1 MATKRIETQLTIK
14 AVDQYS
20 GMLRNM
26 RAVTGRFADG
36 VRTEMSRLQGL
47 RGPLRLIE
55 DFRKQQDVVR
65 RSGIAMEAAR
75 EKQRRLLAAIR
86 ATRNPTAQ
94 MRREFE
100 RARATADRLEQQH
113 QQNRRALSGLQ
124 GQLRQAG
131 VNTGDLAGEQ
141 RRLAGALDGATTAF
155 GRQMERMRRLE
166 TMQTRI
172 AEARERMDRSLATAA
187 NLSFVGNAS
196 MQSGRR
202 ILTALSD
209 VSGRAGDLEDQFA
222 EFQNLTGIDDTRLV
236 QLREELD
243 GLRDVTKT
251 SVSEMLD
258 GLAVL
263 VGKGMDFEDAIAALP
278 AAGRAAKATKT
289 SFDEM
294 GASGFA
300 LYDNLKVAPEELRKA
315 FDIMAMGGKEGG
327 FELSAMAR
335 KFPEITAGAR
345 ALKME
350 GLDSVAQLTAAL
362 QIAMKSAGS
371 EDQAATNLSN
381 FLGKLT
387 SPETVRRFAKMGV
400 SIEDELRKAAENGV
414 SPFEH
419 MLGVIDDLTGGDA
432 LKMGE
437 LFGDKQVLDFLRAM
451 IPNLEEYRR
460 IKDAALSADGVVDA
474 DFKNAIDTFNESK
487 AQLGESV
494 GKLFSLP
501 PEVLESL
508 TDLFQKADAIVER
521 MIVWK
526 KENPKLVKT
535 LFLGATALGAMA
547 VAGGALLTAAAGLIG
562 TMAVLRFGLVGL
574 GARAAFAAGDLMGVG
589 GAFRGLTRLPRFAL
603 STLLTPVRWT
613 ARLVSRI
620 PWALL
625 TGGKFALSGLLT
637 PVRWTARLVAKLPW
651 ARLAGRLALSSLV
664 TPLRWT
670 AALLPNFA
678 PALARFTGFRRAASA
693 EITQL
698 STHVGR
704 QSAAMQRSLSRIRWG
719 AFSAG
724 AMTYL
729 AMRNIPD
736 NPEDLAAFQENN
748 VRSMDRFFRNT
759 PGISHLIEGYERTFE
774 WVHGKPPPVEPAL
787 LPNDPGVRAAAD
799 TVYQYAGEESLPTPE
814 RIAHLREEVAAYRA
828 EVEAAQ
834 AALDATPEFGNGI
847 TNPLRVQA
855 QGELDAAEAGLR
867 RAEDRLK
874 GTEAASAQLTEA
886 LQVLNGTEVAPEI
899 NTDSIDRAMAKV
911 QQLAAGIRALPS
923 SGAGDAPTPKPAG
936 ARAGGGPVR
945 MGLPYL
951 VNENTPRSEW
961 FVPSRSGG
969 VLNVG
974 QAQAA
979 FRSHLSAVAP
989 RPVGRNPELARLHRG
1004 AQGLRAAS
1012 LAVLTSSA
1020 LAAPAAAQGVSSAVP
1035 KGNVRVEINGG
1046 INIQVPSGVSDPE
1059 AIADLVSDRIGQ
1071 RVAATMSASFSD

>member
-14 AVDQYS
+14 AVDEYS
-20 GMLRNM
+20 GRLRNM

-36 VRTEMSRLQGL
+36 VRTEMSRLQDM
-47 RGPLRLIE
+47 RGPLKLIE
-55 DFRKQQDVVR
+55 DFRTAKAKANQYADALVQAQERLR
-65 RSGIAMEAAR
+65 RAKKKLSSGGQI
-75 EKQRRLLAAIR
+75 
-86 ATRNPTAQ
+86 TDS

-100 RARATADRLEQQH
+100 AAKRNVNKMHSLHERHRRKLGALRTDLKEAGVDTSNLKAEQNRLATA
-113 QQNRRALSGLQ
+113 
-124 GQLRQAG
+124 
-131 VNTGDLAGEQ
+131 
-141 RRLAGALDGATTAF
+141 LDNAAPAF
-155 GRQMERMRRLE
+155 RRQMDRMRRLE

-172 AEARERMDRSLATAA
+172 ADGRRRMDQSLATAG
-187 NLSFVGNAS
+187 NLSFVGGAATATG
-196 MQSGRR
+196 QR
-202 ILTALSD
+202 ILTPLSQ
-209 VSGRAGDLEDQFA
+209 VANRSGDLEEQFA
-222 EFQNLTGIDDTRLV
+222 DFQNLTGIDDTRLV

-243 GLRDVTKT
+243 GLRDVTKS
-251 SVSEMLD
+251 SVSEMLS
-258 GLAVL
+258 GLGVL
-263 VGKGMDFEDAIAALP
+263 VGKGMDFEEALAAFP
-278 AAGRAAKATKT
+278 AVGRAAKATKT
-289 SFDEM
+289 PLDEM

-300 LYDNLKVAPEELRKA
+300 LYDNLKIAPGELRKG
-315 FDIMAMGGKEGG
+315 FDVLAKGGKEGG
-327 FELSAMAR
+327 FELDAMAR
-335 KFPEITAGAR
+335 KLPEITAGAR
-345 ALKME
+345 ALGME
-350 GLDSVAQLTAAL
+350 GVDSLTQLTAAL
-362 QIAMKSAGS
+362 QVSMKSAGS

-460 IKDAALSADGVVDA
+460 IKEAALSADGVVDA
-474 DFKNAIDTFNESK
+474 DFENAINTYNESK

-508 TDLFQKADAIVER
+508 TDLFQKTDAIVER

-547 VAGGALLTAAAGLIG
+547 VTGGALLTAAAGLIG
-562 TMAVLRFGLVGL
+562 TLAVLRFGLVGF
-574 GARAAFAAGDLMGVG
+574 GARAAFAAGDLTGMGSEIG
-589 GAFRGLTRLPRFAL
+589 RLNR
-603 STLLTPVRWT
+603 R
-613 ARLVSRI
+613 RL
-620 PWALL
+620 
-625 TGGKFALSGLLT
+625 
-637 PVRWTARLVAKLPW
+637 RLGRPS
-651 ARLAGRLALSSLV
+651 LAGHLAD
-664 TPLRWT
+664 
-670 AALLPNFA
+670 FA
-678 PALARFTGFRRAASA
+678 DFRRGA
-693 EITQL
+693 
-698 STHVGR
+698 VGHIDAIER
-704 QSAAMQRSLSRIRWG
+704 RHNRAMRRIRWG

-729 AMRNIPD
+729 AMRNIPE
-736 NPEDLAAFQENN
+736 NPEHLAAFQENN
-748 VRSMDRFFRNT
+748 VRSMDQFFRNA

-787 LPNDPGVRAAAD
+787 LPNDPGVRAAAN
-799 TVYQYAGEESLPTPE
+799 TVYQYAGEDSLPTPD

-834 AALDATPEFGNGI
+834 AALDATPKFGSGI
-847 TNPLRVQA
+847 TNPLRMQA
-855 QGELDAAEAGLR
+855 QGELDAVKAGLR

-874 GTEAASAQLTEA
+874 STETESAQLTEA

-899 NTDSIDRAMAKV
+899 NTESIDRAMEKV

-923 SGAGDAPTPKPAG
+923 SGAGGAPTPKPAG

-961 FVPSRSGG
+961 FVPSQSGG

-979 FRSHLSAVAP
+979 FRSHLPSIAP
-989 RPVGRNPELARLHRG
+989 RAVGRNPELARLHRG

-1012 LAVLTSSA
+1012 LAMLTGSA
-1020 LAAPAAAQGVSSAVP
+1020 LAAPVAAQPAQAAKPGLGAVTVQIE
-1035 KGNVRVEINGG
+1035 NFTVH
-1046 INIQVPSGVSDPE
+1046 VPSGVSDPD